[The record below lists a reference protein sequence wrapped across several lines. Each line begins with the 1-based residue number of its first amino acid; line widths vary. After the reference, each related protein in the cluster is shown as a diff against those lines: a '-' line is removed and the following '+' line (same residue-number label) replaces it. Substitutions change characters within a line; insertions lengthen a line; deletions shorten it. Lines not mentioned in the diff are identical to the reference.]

1 MAYINS
7 AVRDG
12 IESLRAS
19 LRRCASLIATELKA
33 QHVDDSVQQ
42 SVDVLLGDGPMLPLK
57 APTIK
62 ILSRIIS
69 KYPNEFLALMR
80 KK

>member
-1 MAYINS
+1 
-7 AVRDG
+7 
-12 IESLRAS
+12 
-19 LRRCASLIATELKA
+19 
-33 QHVDDSVQQ
+33 
-42 SVDVLLGDGPMLPLK
+42 MLPLK

-62 ILSRIIS
+62 ILNRIIS